1 MTQARYVYSHEE
13 AKLAPKRG
21 WKRASWEMM
30 SAHGRRDVD
39 AIRTDGQTEKH
50 IPDKEI
56 YNNLYLSS
64 DWMARHAC
72 TFPVLLS
79 FNITHLWT
87 LKPDGCT
94 VINNVFPLWAIKYS
108 VSGSL
113 GWSGELKG
121 ASIVVVEGRGIF
133 GTQNFPSSLKQNWV
147 VTHHRMMV
155 LFCLPVMWWE
165 ELSHFQWK
173 H

>member
-1 MTQARYVYSHEE
+1 
-13 AKLAPKRG
+13 
-21 WKRASWEMM
+21 
-30 SAHGRRDVD
+30 
-39 AIRTDGQTEKH
+39 
-50 IPDKEI
+50 
-56 YNNLYLSS
+56 
-64 DWMARHAC
+64 MARHAC

-79 FNITHLWT
+79 FNIAHLWT

-121 ASIVVVEGRGIF
+121 ASTVVVEGRGIF
-133 GTQNFPSSLKQNWV
+133 GTQNFPSSLKQPWV

-155 LFCLPVMWWE
+155 LFCLPVMISDGKNSVTFSGNITCALCGFWE
-165 ELSHFQWK
+165 EILIRGQKIYLFFLTPQQTDLKGRHYFILFYFVYIRQTRPPF
-173 H
+173 